1 MGERHEAVKTFKLL
15 YLPVVDTLTDISQ
28 SRDVASVA
36 ASIHLASITRTE
48 FVVAM
53 VVLNRV
59 LAVTKQLSVSLL
71 EVNKD
76 LMKYLLEVE
85 QQVNLLQRMRADAN
99 ASFAEMTH
107 EAKTLLDEPLQL
119 PRICG

>member
-1 MGERHEAVKTFKLL
+1 MKTFKLL
-15 YLPVVDTLTDISQ
+15 HLPVVDTLTDISQ

-48 FVVAM
+48 YVVTM

-59 LAVTKQLSVSLL
+59 LAVTKQLSVGLQ

-76 LMKYLLEVE
+76 LTKCLLEVFFATS
-85 QQVNLLQRMRADAN
+85 QLVAKN
-99 ASFAEMTH
+99 AC
-107 EAKTLLDEPLQL
+107 
-119 PRICG
+119 RC

>member
-1 MGERHEAVKTFKLL
+1 MKTFKLL
-15 YLPVVDTLTDISQ
+15 YLQVVDTLTDISQ
-28 SRDVASVA
+28 SRDVASVT

-48 FVVAM
+48 FVIAM

-59 LAVTKQLSVSLL
+59 LAVTKQLSFSLQ

-76 LMKYLLEVE
+76 LTKCLLEVE
-85 QQVNLLQRMRADAN
+85 QQVNLLQRIRADAN

-107 EAKTLLDEPLQL
+107 EAETLLGEPL
-119 PRICG
+119 